1 MVSNATKLLFFWLL
15 FGSFPSMSQSPYF
28 SSLKIDRSVQQF
40 ETNVIFQDSKG
51 YIWFATSEGLYI
63 YDGFETHRFG
73 VADSLILS
81 PVTAIGEDADGLVW
95 IGHKNGKI
103 EIFNGQSFDDFSP
116 EEGLPIQEITFF
128 LFDRSGTLWFGS
140 LGEGVYYFTGSNRK
154 RLYNLSSEDGL
165 NDDYTYS
172 AVQCPQGNI
181 YVGTD
186 NGIAVIDT
194 ASRKV
199 FRTITMRDNLPD
211 NIVRNL
217 AIHDQTLW
225 IGMDE
230 GGIARYNIYEKTFL
244 PSVYWEFGRI
254 SGLTLRNSYECWV
267 STRSNGVI
275 KILFDD
281 KEEFRVKQFGLTHG
295 LLSSKTSAIYAD
307 RERNIWFGNNQA
319 IVKTSA
325 SPFEFFDSRDGFD
338 HKVLFSFISDNNG
351 NYWAATQNGL
361 IRICIN
367 SAGEYESKTF
377 SPPKGVAPSSFI
389 SLYQDSQG
397 YIWAGTYGY
406 GVFRINPNNLSYKHY
421 TISNGLPDNN
431 IMHITGKD
439 NLIWLSTLGG
449 GVSNFSTSTESFT
462 NYTTDNGL
470 GSNYVYST
478 FVDSLGTVYV
488 ALDGGGISVIQHN
501 KIVPQYIPD
510 SLGLKTVY
518 SITHDKKGN
527 LWINSAEKGLCM
539 IGKKGFVEYSKL
551 SDYKI
556 INLRSFIQDV
566 WGDMLL
572 IGNEAIQVYD
582 PEKETFDT
590 FAEESGVTFLDPNL
604 NAVSIDISG
613 NIWISTN
620 NGLVVY
626 NPRVSNFQA
635 EVPKVIISKRMLFFD
650 PIPEGKNRFSFRQN
664 HISFEFAGFWFQ
676 APENIRY
683 RYKLQ
688 NYDFD
693 WSRPTQSRN
702 VTYSNLPPGKYTF
715 LLEVSHKPGVWTAG
729 EHSSYTFSIKPPFYK
744 TWWFISLVVLSLG
757 SSIVFYVKTRLTKLQ
772 KDKERL
778 ENLVQKRTATIQHQ
792 KEEIE
797 TQRDYVIKQRDQI
810 AKQNKDI
817 TSSIQYASRIQN
829 ALYPP
834 LEQMISIL
842 GECFILLRPQEI
854 VSGDFYWATQKDNNA
869 LLAVADCTGH
879 GVPGAFMSV
888 LGLSLLNKIVNEAS
902 CCKPEEILN
911 KLRDEV
917 KESLRQT
924 GKIDEAKDGMDM
936 ALIQFNRER
945 LELHFAGANNP
956 AIIIKD
962 DELIVLKENRMPI
975 GIYPKEKAFEGQ
987 TVKLEKNDMIYLFSD
1002 GYIDQLGG
1010 PNYRKFMMK
1019 NFKQTLLN
1027 ISKLP
1032 LWEQQQILNTTMN
1045 EWKGESHQNDDI
1057 LVVGVRV

>member
-1 MVSNATKLLFFWLL
+1 MAGYATKFILFSLLICTFT
-15 FGSFPSMSQSPYF
+15 SMSQSPYF
-28 SSLKIDRSVQQF
+28 SPLKIDRSVQQF
-40 ETNVIFQDSKG
+40 ETNVVFQDSKG

-63 YDGFETHRFG
+63 YDGFETQKFG
-73 VADSLILS
+73 PADSLMLS
-81 PVTAIGEDADGLVW
+81 PVTAIGEDGDGLVW
-95 IGHKNGKI
+95 VGHKNGKI
-103 EIFNGQSFDDFSP
+103 EIFNGQNFVDFSP
-116 EEGLPIQEITFF
+116 EEGLPIKEITFF
-128 LFDRSGTLWFGS
+128 LFDKNRTLWFGS
-140 LGEGVYYFTGSNRK
+140 LGEGVYCFTGSNRK
-154 RLYNLSSEDGL
+154 RLYNLSSDDGL

-172 AVQCPQGNI
+172 AVQCPLGNI

-194 ASRKV
+194 ASRTV
-199 FRTITMRDNLPD
+199 LQTITMRDGLPD

-217 AIHDQTLW
+217 IIRDQTLW

-230 GGIARYNIYEKTFL
+230 GGIARYNIFEKTFL
-244 PSVYWEFGRI
+244 TPLSWDYGRI
-254 SGLTLRNSYECWV
+254 SGLTLRNNNECWV
-267 STRSNGVI
+267 STRNNGVV
-275 KILFDD
+275 KILFED
-281 KEEFRVKQFGLTHG
+281 EGSFRVKPFGINHG
-295 LLSSKTSAIYAD
+295 LLSSKSSAIFSD
-307 RERNIWFGNNQA
+307 RERNIWFGNSLA

-325 SPFEFFDSRDGFD
+325 SPFEFFDSRDGFV
-338 HKVLFSFISDNNG
+338 HKVLFSFINDKNG
-351 NYWAATQNGL
+351 NYWAATQTGL
-361 IRICIN
+361 IRIYEN
-367 SAGEYESKTF
+367 NAGEYDSKTF
-377 SPPKGVAPSSFI
+377 SPPKGVASSSFI
-389 SLYQDSQG
+389 SLYQDATG

-406 GVFRINPNNLSYKHY
+406 GVFRINPNNLNYKHY
-421 TISNGLPDNN
+421 TINNGLPDNN

-439 NLIWLSTLGG
+439 DLIWLSTLGG
-449 GVSNFSTSTESFT
+449 GVTSFSITSESFT
-462 NYTTDNGL
+462 NYSIDNGL

-478 FVDSLGTVYV
+478 FVDSLGKIYV
-488 ALDGGGISVIQHN
+488 ALDGGGVSVIQNNVVTTQFIH
-501 KIVPQYIPD
+501 D

-518 SITHDKKGN
+518 AVSLDRKGS

-556 INLRSFIQDV
+556 INLRSFIQDT
-566 WGDMLL
+566 WGNMLL

-604 NAVSIDISG
+604 NAVSVDISG

-626 NPRVSNFQA
+626 NPRVTKFQT

-683 RYKLQ
+683 RYKLH

-693 WSRPTQSRN
+693 WNKPTQSRN

-744 TWWFISLVVLSLG
+744 TWWFISLVVLVIG
-757 SSIVFYVKTRLTKLQ
+757 SSIVIYVKNRLAKLQ

-778 ENLVQKRTATIQHQ
+778 ENEVIKRTATIQHQ

-817 TSSIQYASRIQN
+817 TSSIQYASRIQS

-834 LEQMISIL
+834 LEQMRSIL

-854 VSGDFYWATQKDNNA
+854 VSGDFYWATQKDNNT

-888 LGLSLLNKIVNEAS
+888 LGISLLNKIVNEAS
-902 CCKPEEILN
+902 CCKPEEVLN

-924 GKIDEAKDGMDM
+924 GKMDEAKDGMDM

-975 GIYPKEKAFEGQ
+975 GIYPKEKEFEGQ
-987 TVKLEKNDMIYLFSD
+987 TVKLKKNDMIYLFSD